1 MRDLDDPITLQLLW
15 NRLVFITDQA
25 DIALG
30 RTAFSSVIRESHDYV
45 TVLLDTEGNSLAQ
58 CSQSIPAF
66 IGSLPLAAKEFL
78 KRYPVSALEPGDVL
92 FTNDP
97 AIGTGHLN
105 DGVMIA
111 PVYRRGRPVAL
122 VGNIAHM
129 SDVGGRPHGPD
140 ATDLYEEGIRLPI
153 LKLYKAGRPNQDVL
167 DVLAASVRMP
177 REVMGDLQSQ
187 LAANDVMARELAA
200 FMDEY
205 AIDDLAPLAR
215 VIHARSERAMRA
227 AIRTM
232 PAGVYAAEARLDGF
246 DAELR
251 LKVTV
256 TVGDD
261 SVHVDYAGSSP
272 QVPWG
277 INVMPNYRYAHS
289 AYAIKCLLDP
299 ETPNNEGCIR
309 PITDAAPLGSLFNP
323 RHPAACNA
331 RNLVGHVIPS
341 VIFRALEHVVPER
354 VQADS
359 GGAPLWVVNC
369 VAHEAD
375 GRPIVG
381 VQAFHGGQGGRASGD
396 GNDTLSFPSNC
407 STTPVEMFE
416 RAVPVL
422 IEAKHLIADSGGPG
436 RFRGGL
442 GQRMVVRNVS
452 GRLMHVYLGSERVT
466 HPPFGVAGGRAGRAG
481 RVLRDDAPVFP
492 KGKIALA
499 PDQRLIVESPGGGG
513 WGDPATRPRD
523 LVARDVREGLVT
535 AAAAESDYGGITDH
549 AH

>member
-1 MRDLDDPITLQLLW
+1 MLSLDDPITLQLLW

-78 KRYPVSALEPGDVL
+78 RVYPAEWLEPGDVL

-111 PVYRRGRPVAL
+111 PVYRDGRLVAL

-140 ATDLYEEGIRLPI
+140 ASDLYEEGIRIPI
-153 LKLYKAGRPNQDVL
+153 LKLHKAGRPNQDVL
-167 DVLAASVRMP
+167 DVLASSVRMP

-187 LAANDVMARELAA
+187 LAANEVMARELVA

-205 AIDDLAPLAR
+205 GIDDLTPLAR
-215 VIHARSERAMRA
+215 TIHTRSEAAMRQ
-227 AIRTM
+227 AIRTLRN
-232 PAGVYAAEARLDGF
+232 GTYRAEVGLDGF
-246 DAELR
+246 DAPLV
-251 LKVTV
+251 LNVNVTV
-256 TVGDD
+256 RDD

-277 INVMPNYRYAHS
+277 INVLPHYRYAHS

-299 ETPNNEGCIR
+299 DTPNNEGCIR
-309 PITDAAPLGSLFNP
+309 PITDDAPLGSLFNP
-323 RHPAACNA
+323 RHPAPCNA
-331 RNLVGHVIPS
+331 RNLIGHAIPS
-341 VIFRALEHVVPER
+341 AIFKALEAVVPQR
-354 VQADS
+354 IQADS
-359 GGAPLWVVNC
+359 GGAPIWIVNC
-369 VAHEAD
+369 VAHDAD
-375 GRPIVG
+375 GRPIVA
-381 VQAFHGGQGGRASGD
+381 VQAFHGGQGGRATGD

-422 IEAKHLIADSGGPG
+422 IEAKELIPDSGGAG
-436 RFRGGL
+436 EHRGGL
-442 GQRMVVRNVS
+442 GQRMVIRNIS
-452 GRLMHVYLGSERVT
+452 GRPMHIYLGTERVH
-466 HPPFGVAGGRAGRAG
+466 HPCFGVLGGGDGRAGH
-481 RVLRDDAPVFP
+481 VLRDGAAVFP
-492 KGKIALA
+492 KGKIPLP
-499 PDQRLIVESPGGGG
+499 PDERLTLEAPGGGG
-513 WGDPATRPRD
+513 WGPPARRTRE
-523 LVARDVREGLVT
+523 LVERDVREGLVSVT
-535 AAAAESDYGGITDH
+535 AARTIYARKG
-549 AH
+549 

>member
-1 MRDLDDPITLQLLW
+1 VTDFDDPITLQLLW

-45 TVLLDTEGNSLAQ
+45 TVLLDTDGNSLAQ

-66 IGSLPLAAKEFL
+66 IGSLPLAAKRFL
-78 KRYPVSALEPGDVL
+78 EAYPAAALAPGDVL

-97 AIGTGHLN
+97 GIGTGHLN

-111 PVYRRGRPVAL
+111 PVYRRGRLVAF

-140 ATDLYEEGIRLPI
+140 ATDLYEEGIRIPI

-187 LAANDVMARELAA
+187 VAANEVMARELTA

-205 AIDDLAPLAR
+205 AIEDLAPLAR

-232 PAGVYAAEARLDGF
+232 PGGTYTAEATLDGF

-256 TVGDD
+256 TVHEDT
-261 SVHVDYAGSSP
+261 VHVDYAGSSP

-299 ETPNNEGCIR
+299 QTPNNEGCIR

-341 VIFRALEHVVPER
+341 VIFRALEHVLPER
-354 VQADS
+354 VQGDS

-369 VAHEAD
+369 VAHDAD

-381 VQAFHGGQGGRASGD
+381 VQAFHGGQGGRATGD

-422 IEAKHLIADSGGPG
+422 IEAKELIPDSGGAG
-436 RFRGGL
+436 CFRGGL
-442 GQRMVVRNVS
+442 GQRMVVRNIS
-452 GRLMHVYLGSERVT
+452 GRAMHVYLGSERVK
-466 HPPFGVAGGRAGRAG
+466 HAPFGVAGGGPGRAG
-481 RVLRDDAPVFP
+481 RVLRDGEPIFP

-499 PDQRLIVESPGGGG
+499 PDARLTVESPGGGG
-513 WGDPATRPRD
+513 WGDPRRRPPD
-523 LVARDVREGLVT
+523 LVARDLREGLVT
-535 AAAAESDYGGITDH
+535 KGGAIDH
-549 AH
+549 AD

>member
-1 MRDLDDPITLQLLW
+1 MIDPADPITLQLLW

-78 KRYPVSALEPGDVL
+78 RVYPAERLQPGDVL

-97 AIGTGHLN
+97 RIGTGHLN

-111 PVYRRGRPVAL
+111 PVYRRGQLVAF

-140 ATDLYEEGIRLPI
+140 ASDLYEEGIRIPI
-153 LKLYKAGRPNQDVL
+153 LKLYKAGQVNQDVL

-187 LAANDVMARELAA
+187 VAANDVMTRELLA

-205 AIDDLAPLAR
+205 GVDDLAPLAR
-215 VIHARSERAMRA
+215 VIHERSERAMRR
-227 AIRTM
+227 AITTM
-232 PAGVYAAEARLDGF
+232 PNGTYGAEVRLDGF
-246 DAELR
+246 DAELL

-256 TVGDD
+256 SVGDD
-261 SVHVDYAGSSP
+261 TVHVDYAGSSE

-277 INVMPNYRYAHS
+277 INVMPHYRYAHS

-309 PITDAAPLGSLFNP
+309 PITDDAPLGSLFNP
-323 RHPAACNA
+323 RPPAACNA
-331 RNLVGHVIPS
+331 RNLIGHVIPS
-341 VIFRALEHVVPER
+341 AIFKALEGVVRDR
-354 VQADS
+354 VQGDS

-369 VAHEAD
+369 VAQAAD

-381 VQAFHGGQGGRASGD
+381 VQAFHGGQGGRATGD

-422 IEAKHLIADSGGPG
+422 IEAKELIADSGGPG
-436 RFRGGL
+436 QFRGGL
-442 GQRMVVRNVS
+442 GQRMVVRNLS
-452 GRLMHVYLGSERVT
+452 GRPMHVYLGTERVN
-466 HPPFGVAGGRAGRAG
+466 HPPFGVAGGEAGRAG
-481 RVLRDDAPVFP
+481 RVLRDGAVVFP

-499 PDQRLIVESPGGGG
+499 PDQRLTIESPGGGG
-513 WGDPATRPRD
+513 WGPVAERAPELVTRD
-523 LVARDVREGLVT
+523 LREGLVSAT
-535 AAAAESDYGGITDH
+535 PTTVEGSSDH
-549 AH
+549 AD

>member
-1 MRDLDDPITLQLLW
+1 MIDFDDPITLQLLW

-45 TVLLDTEGNSLAQ
+45 TVLLDVDGNSLAQ

-78 KRYPVSALEPGDVL
+78 RVYPPERLEPGDVL

-97 AIGTGHLN
+97 GIGTGHLN

-111 PVYRRGRPVAL
+111 PVYRRGRLAAF

-140 ATDLYEEGIRLPI
+140 ASDLYEEGIRIPI
-153 LKLYKAGRPNQDVL
+153 LKLYKAGRANQDVL

-187 LAANDVMARELAA
+187 AAANDVMTRELLA

-205 AIDDLAPLAR
+205 GVDDLAPLAR
-215 VIHARSERAMRA
+215 VIHDRSERVMRQ
-227 AIRTM
+227 AIITM
-232 PAGVYAAEARLDGF
+232 PNGTHGAEVWLDGF
-246 DAELR
+246 DAELL

-256 TVGDD
+256 TVRDD

-277 INVMPNYRYAHS
+277 INVMPHYRYAHS
-289 AYAIKCLLDP
+289 AYALKCLLDP
-299 ETPNNEGCIR
+299 HTPNNEGCIR

-323 RHPAACNA
+323 RPPAACNA
-331 RNLVGHVIPS
+331 RNLIGHVIPS
-341 VIFRALEHVVPER
+341 AIFKALEGVVPDR
-354 VQADS
+354 VQGDS

-369 VAHEAD
+369 VAQDAE

-422 IEAKHLIADSGGPG
+422 IEAKELIPDSGGPG

-442 GQRMVVRNVS
+442 GQRMVVRNLS
-452 GRLMHVYLGSERVT
+452 GRPMHVYLGSERVK
-466 HPPFGVAGGRAGRAG
+466 HPPFGVVGGGPGRAG
-481 RVLRDDAPVFP
+481 RVLRDGVEVFP

-499 PDQRLIVESPGGGG
+499 PDQRLTVESPGGGG
-513 WGDPATRPRD
+513 WGDPADRARD
-523 LVARDVREGLVT
+523 LMVRDLREGLVSAR
-535 AAAAESDYGGITDH
+535 AADSPYEGG
-549 AH
+549 A